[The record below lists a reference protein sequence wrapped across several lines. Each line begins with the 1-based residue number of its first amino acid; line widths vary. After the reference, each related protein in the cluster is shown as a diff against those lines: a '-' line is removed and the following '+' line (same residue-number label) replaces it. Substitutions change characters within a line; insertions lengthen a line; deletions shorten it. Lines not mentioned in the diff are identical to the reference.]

1 MLFDLILAVIK
12 SDGSYRFFFY
22 EAWDQYIYNINDLLY
37 APGRLEANHGKEI
50 WCI

>member
-12 SDGSYRFFFY
+12 SDGSYRVFY

-37 APGRLEANHGKEI
+37 APGRLEANHEKEI